1 MTEDQASAGAPAAVL
16 CPVANLLIL
25 NFTQDACC
33 FCGLPNGMS
42 SELIPNPVP
51 AVNQAIPQTHFTHTF
66 MKLTKSHLPHKGRLR
81 KIQLRNWGHR
91 TFA

>member
-33 FCGLPNGMS
+33 FRGLPNGMS

-51 AVNQAIPQTHFTHTF
+51 AVNQAIQSCSKYAKAKSSNALHAHFHEAHQVSSSTQRAT
-66 MKLTKSHLPHKGRLR
+66 
-81 KIQLRNWGHR
+81 
-91 TFA
+91 